1 MTVTPDTADA
11 TDTPDAA
18 DTPDLSFLDAPGLTA
33 AFVEETRP
41 RAHGAGLDP
50 YEYARVTAALTSLH
64 DWPAA
69 CRAAGRRHAEAAG
82 RAEAE
87 GRSVTAGTGYRAAAR
102 WFHFACLLPHP
113 DRAAAARAATEADEA
128 MRRALALL
136 EPDARRVEGEGFA
149 GWLRRPR
156 AAVAGGLPVVLV
168 VPGTDSGKEEFHA
181 VAEALLARGLA
192 VLAIDG
198 PGQGVLAAVSTQEPD
213 YHRIVARALDALD
226 ADAGLDLDLDRVAVI
241 GLSLGGHHAAKAAAH
256 EPRVRAAAL
265 VSGPYRLDWDGLV
278 PFVTATLAQRCGGL
292 DAARAF
298 ARRIDLT
305 ALAPTITTPL
315 LVVEGGQD
323 GIPGV
328 TPATAL
334 AEHAP
339 DAELLLVPHG
349 NHLLGTALADW
360 LPATADWLAT
370 RLAADGTPGDRG

>member
-1 MTVTPDTADA
+1 MRALLGTGRRDVPVGFAEVDQPKPGPGEALVKVEAFSVNRGETFQLEAPRPGWRPGKDIAGLVVQAAADGSGPAVCRRVVGHPPAGGWAEYVAVPTSSLAELPDT
-11 TDTPDAA
+11 
-18 DTPDLSFLDAPGLTA
+18 
-33 AFVEETRP
+33 
-41 RAHGAGLDP
+41 
-50 YEYARVTAALTSLH
+50 
-64 DWPAA
+64 
-69 CRAAGRRHAEAAG
+69 
-82 RAEAE
+82 
-87 GRSVTAGTGYRAAAR
+87 
-102 WFHFACLLPHP
+102 
-113 DRAAAARAATEADEA
+113 
-128 MRRALALL
+128 
-136 EPDARRVEGEGFA
+136 
-149 GWLRRPR
+149 
-156 AAVAGGLPVVLV
+156 
-168 VPGTDSGKEEFHA
+168 
-181 VAEALLARGLA
+181 
-192 VLAIDG
+192 
-198 PGQGVLAAVSTQEPD
+198 
-213 YHRIVARALDALD
+213 RIVARALDALD
-226 ADAGLDLDLDRVAVI
+226 ADAGLDLDRVAVI